1 MAMVYTDGVHLVCKN
16 VDELHVFAKKIGL
29 KRSWYQYQYH
39 HRHPHYDLTTHHKM
53 EIAVQNGAVVVTSRQ
68 LIGIPHDT

>member
-29 KRSWYQYQYH
+29 KRSWYQYH
-39 HRHPHYDLTTHHKM
+39 HRHPHYDLTTPHKM
-53 EIAVQNGAVVVTSRQ
+53 EIALQNGAVLVTSRR
-68 LIGIPHDT
+68 LIVILYDT